1 MTKVLSSRTATYD
14 NTGYVSTSTTPSWNN
29 SIKTPSHAVDKVLDE
44 NSKNAI
50 ANFVV
55 TAKFKEQDEK
65 ITQLQENQTQESETL
80 NQIVEYL
87 ENLGKLASKD
97 KVSLDDL
104 DDSLKQYLDK
114 NSLIRTVDDTVFTVD
129 DNHKLSLKKIPVDY
143 LKDGLTTLV
152 LDGESSVDN

>member
-87 ENLGKLASKD
+87 ENLMTSTTPL
-97 KVSLDDL
+97 
-104 DDSLKQYLDK
+104 
-114 NSLIRTVDDTVFTVD
+114 NSILIRILLFA
-129 DNHKLSLKKIPVDY
+129 L
-143 LKDGLTTLV
+143 
-152 LDGESSVDN
+152 

>member
-1 MTKVLSSRTATYD
+1 M
-14 NTGYVSTSTTPSWNN
+14 
-29 SIKTPSHAVDKVLDE
+29 LDE

-152 LDGESSVDN
+152 LDGESSVNN